1 MKGERL
7 GVVGAL
13 VSAVW
18 AQGVW
23 GGVGWFSVGYQV
35 VTGYK
40 PLQEVIQAK
49 GFTMPV
55 SVSVPTLGG
64 GGGFCL
70 GYVFVGGS
78 GEAYFGGL
86 LRGGGGGFR
95 VGYPWRL
102 GERFLLLPTLSV
114 GGSAYS
120 FVLRRAAEER
130 SFGQAVDTLGGV
142 VPRILSVEGAQ
153 GGLVLAAHYL
163 FKQGGILG
171 LEIGYETAIGGFKD
185 WQAAGVRLTGG
196 PSIAPQRF
204 FVRFVLGGGRVLGP
218 GDTE

>member
-1 MKGERL
+1 MKSQCL
-7 GVVGAL
+7 GLVGTL
-13 VSAVW
+13 VGIVW

-23 GGVGWFSVGYQV
+23 GGAGWFSGGYQV

-40 PLQEVIQAK
+40 PLQEVIQVR
-49 GFTMPV
+49 GVTMPV

-64 GGGFCL
+64 GGGFFL

-78 GEAYFGGL
+78 GEAYLGGA

-102 GERFLLLPTLSV
+102 GERLLLLPTLSI
-114 GGSAYS
+114 GGSGYS
-120 FVLRRAAEER
+120 FILRGAVEER
-130 SFGQAVDTLGGV
+130 SFSQAVDTLAGV
-142 VPRILSVEGAQ
+142 VPRILSVKGAQ

-185 WQAAGVRLTGG
+185 WRAAGVRLTDG

-204 FVRFVLGGGRVLGP
+204 FVRLVLGGGSICKGSC
-218 GDTE
+218 TE